1 MEEAPSKCDV
11 RAGDKVCLF
20 RQETGLHKYLKERH
34 PGLSSV
40 DIAKDSNF
48 VVLSG
53 SPEAVQQACLE
64 VKRILNEWQE
74 QQIKIS
80 PDVKAELSPKNW
92 NALQKAH
99 KETGAWVF
107 CRQQTLIVLGKC
119 SESVIELTAIV
130 DTRHEEAAGKIRFL
144 ACRVFRR

>member
-1 MEEAPSKCDV
+1 MEEAPSRCDV
-11 RAGDKVCLF
+11 RAGEKVSLF
-20 RQETGLHKYLKERH
+20 RQETGLYKYLRERH

-40 DIAKDSNF
+40 DVAKESNF

-74 QQIKIS
+74 KQIQIS
-80 PDVKAELSPKNW
+80 PEVRAELAPKNW
-92 NALQKAH
+92 NALRKAH

-107 CRQQTLIVLGKC
+107 CRQQTLMVIGKC
-119 SESVIELTAIV
+119 SE
-130 DTRHEEAAGKIRFL
+130 DTSYF
-144 ACRVFRR
+144 